1 MTDRQVRRWSDA
13 DLIDGLRAIGPEVA
27 WPRAAPA
34 GGTRD
39 LAATV
44 RERIEALPSPVTEL
58 ARPGARRALP
68 MPGWLARPPARA
80 ALIAV
85 VLLIALAA
93 IAGAAGIELPGL
105 RIFLGDNAVSP
116 PPSVEPSRSASPAG
130 PGAAMRLG
138 HPVSLADRVALDSQA
153 GFHVRWPGDPVAGP
167 PVAGYLDQTRQ
178 GQVSLV
184 WSARADL
191 PATLEPGVG
200 LVLTEFLGSVD
211 PAYYGKA
218 VGIGTT
224 VEPVVVGG
232 RPGYWLSGDP
242 HFFFYVG
249 PGGVVQDDR
258 RWVGDALIWSDGE
271 VTYRLESGLGRDATI
286 RIAESLD

>member
-1 MTDRQVRRWSDA
+1 
-13 DLIDGLRAIGPEVA
+13 
-27 WPRAAPA
+27 
-34 GGTRD
+34 
-39 LAATV
+39 
-44 RERIEALPSPVTEL
+44 
-58 ARPGARRALP
+58 
-68 MPGWLARPPARA
+68 
-80 ALIAV
+80 
-85 VLLIALAA
+85 
-93 IAGAAGIELPGL
+93 
-105 RIFLGDNAVSP
+105 
-116 PPSVEPSRSASPAG
+116 
-130 PGAAMRLG
+130 MRLG

-167 PVAGYLDQTRQ
+167 PDAGYVDETRQ

-224 VEPVVVGG
+224 IEPVVVGG

-271 VTYRLESGLGRDATI
+271 VTYRLESALGRDATI